1 MLVSFGQLLTGLFGC
16 AVDFGNMT
24 PAGALRRGRISF
36 SNNWVSNCL
45 GVRVIGAGVNSELA
59 LAPFSEDILLIGN
72 TFVGC
77 KNFVFS
83 PVNGLVISNNSFLS
97 CGTMIIGDHEAM
109 PIPSKLAKSVHITQN
124 SFDSSGEGSS
134 GVYGSCAA
142 IQIEYANGVEI
153 AGNDFKDCGLKGT
166 AASGAGVVIQLAGGP
181 VSAICIHDNSFSS
194 PKSVSLVSVSVGGG
208 TTLDTGSR
216 IHDNILTDGISAA
229 VGWTPA
235 YMVYSSPKTGVKLSA
250 NATSW
255 STVSDARSMHTDA
268 EPIENALAKLSAL
281 RAVIGRTTDEP
292 SHVRRPCLLAQ
303 EVQLVFPEAVDRG
316 DPSELSLRY
325 AELVPLL
332 VAAINELATQ

>member
-1 MLVSFGQLLTGLFGC
+1 VRCGQLLTGSFGRT
-16 AVDFGNMT
+16 VDFGNMT

-77 KNFVFS
+77 KSFVFC
-83 PVNGLVISNNSFLS
+83 PVNGLMISKNSFLN
-97 CGTMIIGDHEAM
+97 CGNMKIGDHEAM
-109 PIPSKLAKSVHITQN
+109 PIPSKLARSVHITQN
-124 SFDSSGEGSS
+124 SFLGSGA
-134 GVYGSCAA
+134 CAA

-181 VSAICIHDNSFSS
+181 CQALCIHDNHFSS
-194 PKSVSLVSVSVGGG
+194 PQSVSLVSVSVGGG

-229 VGWTPA
+229 VGWTLA
-235 YMVYSSPKTGVKLSA
+235 YKIYSSPKTGVKLSA
-250 NATSW
+250 NATNW

-281 RAVIGRTTDEP
+281 HAVIGRAMDEP
-292 SHVRRPCLLAQ
+292 SHVRRPFLLAQ
-303 EVQLVFPEAVDRG
+303 EVQRVFPEAVDCD